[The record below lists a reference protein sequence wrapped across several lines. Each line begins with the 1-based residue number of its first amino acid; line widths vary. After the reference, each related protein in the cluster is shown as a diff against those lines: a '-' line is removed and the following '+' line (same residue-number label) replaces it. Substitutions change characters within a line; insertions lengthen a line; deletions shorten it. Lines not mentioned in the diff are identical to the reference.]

1 MWDWSIHSPFL
12 RWAVKYSD
20 GVSFSALHQN
30 ILRSLKDWSGRGDG
44 GILHDYFKR
53 SREQDKYGGHQNPL
67 GACIVNVCWR
77 TFRFLGFYRKAVVMI
92 VFFFLFPFYFS
103 WPFYQSYQGQV
114 MLLVILT
121 AVDRLAQAISLKTNA
136 SDCILPRHEIRIITS
151 IGES

>member
-1 MWDWSIHSPFL
+1 
-12 RWAVKYSD
+12 
-20 GVSFSALHQN
+20 
-30 ILRSLKDWSGRGDG
+30 
-44 GILHDYFKR
+44 
-53 SREQDKYGGHQNPL
+53 
-67 GACIVNVCWR
+67 
-77 TFRFLGFYRKAVVMI
+77 MI

-151 IGES
+151 LGES